1 MFKIVTQYIIFPY
14 ILQYFNTQLYLLL
27 LYWFIVIRFKKA
39 GKWYIC
45 FRNMIQSTESC
56 LGHIVLFNLNLKMV
70 AMFKRTTSIN
80 WKGFNIILS

>member
-1 MFKIVTQYIIFPY
+1 MPKVGNEFKIVTQYITFSY

-45 FRNMIQSTESC
+45 AQYDSKYGKLFGSHCTFQS
-56 LGHIVLFNLNLKMV
+56 
-70 AMFKRTTSIN
+70 
-80 WKGFNIILS
+80 